1 MKRLKGI
8 VQKKH
13 FIPISLIIV
22 LGAIIYANSFKNEFV
37 YDDTILVARNIYIK
51 KWNNLFKVFNMDV
64 ACVEKNLFKDLFKF
78 KPDSSRKTA
87 LFYYRPLQVVS
98 YMFDYSLW
106 RLNVFGYHLGNLLW
120 HLLTAILVYFFVN
133 LISGN
138 LKIAFITGLLF
149 VVNPMHTEAITFI
162 STRTDPMASSF
173 LLLALML
180 YIKYTQSC
188 RKAKIQNETPPSV
201 ILNGAKRNE
210 ESNKREILR
219 FTQNDKEDTVLK
231 EVRDSSPPSTKQ
243 KSDKHARL
251 YYAGAILSFILALL
265 SKEMAVMFPFILILY
280 DYSLGRTDVPKPVKK
295 IVYSYSPFFI
305 ISLAYIWFRF
315 HARNLGSFTE
325 SSTDLYLRILT
336 TLKSIVLYF
345 KLLILP
351 FNLYMDR
358 TIPTA
363 TSILNPEVLVSI
375 LLLLIIGT
383 GVIYS
388 YLSTSFKTGKQGK
401 IIFFGAFWF
410 LIFFIPTS
418 NILLSLT
425 RSMLEHW
432 MYFPS
437 VGFFMI
443 LATGIVKLL
452 EMPSLSKLKYVIISV
467 FTAIII
473 MYAGLTI
480 KQNRV
485 WKNEFTICR
494 NMLKYYPDNTVAH
507 NNLGN
512 AYASKGMLYEAI
524 KEYKEVLKIAPNSP
538 DVYNNLGNTYASKGM
553 LDEALKEYREALRL
567 NPYFPQ
573 AHNSLGS
580 YCAAKGLLDEA
591 IKEYKTALLLNP
603 DYTEVYGNLGVMY
616 ESKGMFDEAIKEFEK
631 ALRLDPDLPEIH
643 NNLGVVYMK
652 KGILDEAI
660 KEFNEVLK
668 LEPDYPNVHNN
679 LGNIYVSK
687 GMPGEAIKEYKKVQN
702 TSGMHTIPKN
712 AGAVALK
719 GYNDTTKI
727 NPELIEAHINLG
739 DVYKAQGLIE
749 ETIME
754 YKEALKLDSNYVKAR
769 THLATFYQNKRL
781 FDEAIKE
788 YKKVLLVDTT
798 SAEAHNNLGNGYA
811 VKGHNSQNDI
821 RTMKE
826 SFEEAIKEY
835 KEALRLKP
843 DYLEAYNNLGNV
855 YRASGK
861 LELAR
866 DEYKKALKIAP
877 NNEAVKQNLKKT
889 EERIGK

>member
-1 MKRLKGI
+1 MKSRVMEKLKSI

-138 LKIAFITGLLF
+138 LKTAFITGLLF
-149 VVNPMHTEAITFI
+149 VVNPIHTEAITFI

-180 YIKYTQSC
+180 YIKYKQ
-188 RKAKIQNETPPSV
+188 
-201 ILNGAKRNE
+201 
-210 ESNKREILR
+210 
-219 FTQNDKEDTVLK
+219 VL
-231 EVRDSSPPSTKQ
+231 STK
-243 KSDKHARL
+243 KI
-251 YYAGAILSFILALL
+251 YYYIGAILSFILALL

-280 DYSLGRTDVPKPVKK
+280 DYSLGQTDAPKQKEK
-295 IVYSYSPFFI
+295 ILYRYSPFFI

-325 SSTDLYLRILT
+325 SGTDLYLRILT
-336 TLKSIVLYF
+336 TFKSIVLYF

-358 TIPTA
+358 TIPAA
-363 TSILNPEVLVSI
+363 TSILNPDVLVSI
-375 LLLLIIGT
+375 VLLLIIGT
-383 GVIYS
+383 GVIYA
-388 YLSTSFKTGKQGK
+388 YKNFK

-452 EMPSLSKLKYVIISV
+452 EMPSLSKLKYIIISV
-467 FTAIII
+467 FSAVII

-512 AYASKGMLYEAI
+512 AYASKGMLDEAI
-524 KEYKEVLKIAPNSP
+524 KEYKEVLKTLPNSP
-538 DVYNNLGNTYASKGM
+538 DVYNNLGNIYASKGM

-573 AHNSLGS
+573 VHNSLGA
-580 YCAAKGLLDEA
+580 YCAAKGLFDEA
-591 IKEYKTALLLNP
+591 IKEYRKALLLDP

-616 ESKGMFDEAIKEFEK
+616 ESKGMLDKAIKEFNE

-643 NNLGVVYMK
+643 NNLGVIYMK

-687 GMPGEAIKEYKKVQN
+687 GMPGEAIKEYKKVQSS
-702 TSGMHTIPKN
+702 SGMYTIPKN
-712 AGAVALK
+712 MGAVALK
-719 GYNDTTKI
+719 GYNDTTKT

-769 THLATFYQNKRL
+769 THLAGFYQDKRL

-788 YKKVLLVDTT
+788 YEKVLLVDSF
-798 SAEAHNNLGNGYA
+798 SAEAHNNLGNVYA
-811 VKGHNSQNDI
+811 VKGHNSQSDI
-821 RTMKE
+821 NTMKE
-826 SFEEAIKEY
+826 SF
-835 KEALRLKP
+835 
-843 DYLEAYNNLGNV
+843 
-855 YRASGK
+855 
-861 LELAR
+861 
-866 DEYKKALKIAP
+866 
-877 NNEAVKQNLKKT
+877 
-889 EERIGK
+889 